1 MRNTPVFQQATTD
14 FATELQHLLLRKV
27 CDKLTDMHSDLGAV
41 HAQVGELNVFTIPL
55 HTHYVIQTAMILVDS
70 IVVSEYT
77 AGEAT
82 GTVFIF
88 NEDDL
93 AKLDEFDV

>member
-1 MRNTPVFQQATTD
+1 MRNTPVFKQPTTD
-14 FATELQHLLLRKV
+14 YATELQHLLRKV

-41 HAQVGELNVFTIPL
+41 NTQLGEINIFSIPL
-55 HTHYVIQTAMILVDS
+55 RPHYILQSVVPLSDS
-70 IVVSEYT
+70 IAVSEYT

-93 AKLDEFDV
+93 SKLDEFHV

>member
-1 MRNTPVFQQATTD
+1 
-14 FATELQHLLLRKV
+14 
-27 CDKLTDMHSDLGAV
+27 MHSDLGAV
-41 HAQVGELNVFTIPL
+41 HTQVGELNVFTIPL

-88 NEDDL
+88 SEDDL

>member
-1 MRNTPVFQQATTD
+1 MRNTPVFQQATTNY
-14 FATELQHLLLRKV
+14 ATELQHLLRKV
-27 CDKLTDMHSDLGAV
+27 CDKLTDMHSDLGVV
-41 HAQVGELNVFTIPL
+41 HTQASELNVFTIPL
-55 HTHYVIQTAMILVDS
+55 HTHYVIQTAMPLVDS

-88 NEDDL
+88 NEEDL
-93 AKLDEFDV
+93 SKLDEFDV

>member
-1 MRNTPVFQQATTD
+1 MRNTPVFKKPTTD
-14 FATELQHLLLRKV
+14 YATELQHLLRKV
-27 CDKLTDMHSDLGAV
+27 CDKLTDMHSDLDAV
-41 HAQVGELNVFTIPL
+41 NTQIGELSIFTIPL
-55 HTHYVIQTAMILVDS
+55 HTHYVIQSVIPMSDS
-70 IVVSEYT
+70 IAVSEYT

-93 AKLDEFDV
+93 SKLDEFHV

>member
-1 MRNTPVFQQATTD
+1 MHNPPVFQRATTND
-14 FATELQHLLLRKV
+14 ASELQHLLLKV

-41 HAQVGELNVFTIPL
+41 NTQLGEINIFSIPL
-55 HTHYVIQTAMILVDS
+55 HPHYILQSVVPLSDS
-70 IVVSEYT
+70 IAVSEYT

-93 AKLDEFDV
+93 VKLDELAV

>member
-1 MRNTPVFQQATTD
+1 MRNTPVFQQATAD
-14 FATELQHLLLRKV
+14 YASELQHLLRKV
-27 CDKLTDMHSDLGAV
+27 CDKLTDMHSDLGVVCTQAS
-41 HAQVGELNVFTIPL
+41 ELNVFTIPL
-55 HTHYVIQTAMILVDS
+55 HTHYVIQTAMPLVDS

-88 NEDDL
+88 NEEDL
-93 AKLDEFDV
+93 SKLDEFEV

>member
-14 FATELQHLLLRKV
+14 YASELQHLLRKV
-27 CDKLTDMHSDLGAV
+27 CDKLTDMHSDLGVV
-41 HAQVGELNVFTIPL
+41 HTQASELNVFTIPL
-55 HTHYVIQTAMILVDS
+55 YTHYVIQTAMPLVDS

-88 NEDDL
+88 NEEDL
-93 AKLDEFDV
+93 SKLDEFDV

>member
-14 FATELQHLLLRKV
+14 YATELQHLLRKV

-41 HAQVGELNVFTIPL
+41 HTQVGELNVFTIPL
-55 HTHYVIQTAMILVDS
+55 HTHYVIQTAMPLVDS

>member
-1 MRNTPVFQQATTD
+1 MRNTPVFQH
-14 FATELQHLLLRKV
+14 ATELQHLLRKV
-27 CDKLTDMHSDLGAV
+27 CGKLTDMHSDLGAV
-41 HAQVGELNVFTIPL
+41 HTQVGALNVFTIPL
-55 HTHYVIQTAMILVDS
+55 HTHYVVQTAMILSDS

>member
-1 MRNTPVFQQATTD
+1 MRNTPVFKQATTD
-14 FATELQHLLLRKV
+14 YATELQHLLRKV

-41 HAQVGELNVFTIPL
+41 HTQVGELNVFTIPM

>member
-14 FATELQHLLLRKV
+14 YATELQHLLRKV

-41 HAQVGELNVFTIPL
+41 HTQVGELNVFTIPL

-77 AGEAT
+77 A
-82 GTVFIF
+82 VRP
-88 NEDDL
+88 L
-93 AKLDEFDV
+93 ALCSSSTRMT